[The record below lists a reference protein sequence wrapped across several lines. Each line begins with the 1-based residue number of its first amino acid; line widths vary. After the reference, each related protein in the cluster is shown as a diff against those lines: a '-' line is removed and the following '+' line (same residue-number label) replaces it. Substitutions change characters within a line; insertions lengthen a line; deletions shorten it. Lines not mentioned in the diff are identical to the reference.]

1 MITHYVTVYNSLLYF
16 VGLLLF
22 GRFILNQYPAKGW
35 IVATGGIFAILAVCA
50 LLKSHGWFYNALVV
64 FMATQLW
71 LLKRIF
77 KDIRVVMWLFVFA
90 VIWLINLLLSSLVTL
105 LMPCSYWF
113 TDGVVNTVTTVLFA
127 VVCVT
132 SLRNKMQQIFELTPK
147 YIFII
152 SAVMLLLAAVTS
164 GLISGFASYA
174 FPEVW
179 SRFVQIAISF
189 LLLVICTVIPVIFMI
204 SISNTRLKA
213 ATAEY
218 EQQIRI
224 QADYYKE
231 LAKANYETRRFRHDF
246 KNMHIAVEQLLKEGK
261 YEEVLDRLRIQDRA
275 MAYTVSRFDTGN
287 SFADALLGHKQ
298 ARAERAGASIQF
310 KGALSPDAPEP
321 TDLCVILGNT
331 LDNAIEAC
339 EKTDGEKV
347 IGISAACRS
356 GFLFLTVTNPA
367 PGPVAVRGGTVE
379 TTKENKTLHGF
390 GLYSLNTVVRKYD
403 GTVNLNS
410 EKDRFTAEI
419 ELCLLNTGK
428 RKY

>member
-1 MITHYVTVYNSLLYF
+1 MSLYITVYNAFLYF
-16 VGLLLF
+16 ICLLLF
-22 GRFILNQYPAKGW
+22 GRFILNKKPVKGW
-35 IVATGGIFAILAVCA
+35 VIASGGIFAGLAVFA
-50 LLKSHGWFYNALVV
+50 VVGHRELFYV
-64 FMATQLW
+64 FYWVSVATQFW
-71 LLKRIF
+71 FLKRIF
-77 KDIRVVMWLFVFA
+77 KYVRISVLLFVFA
-90 VIWLINLLLSSLVTL
+90 VIWLINLLLLSVATQIA
-105 LMPCSYWF
+105 PYSYLYS
-113 TDGVVNTVTTVLFA
+113 DCIVNTVTTVLFA
-127 VVCVT
+127 IVCSTRVRYK
-132 SLRNKMQQIFELTPK
+132 LRQILELTPK
-147 YIFII
+147 YIFLI
-152 SAVMLLLAAVTS
+152 SAAMLLLAAVTS

-174 FPEVW
+174 YPEVW

-213 ATAEY
+213 ASEEY

-246 KNMHIAVEQLLKEGK
+246 KNMHIAMEQLLKEGK
-261 YEEVLDRLRIQDRA
+261 CEEALEQLHIQDQA
-275 MAYTVSRFDTGN
+275 IQHTVAQFDTGN
-287 SFADALLGHKQ
+287 SFADALLSHKQ
-298 ARAERAGASIQF
+298 ARAERAGTEICF
-310 KGALSPDAPEP
+310 KGVLSPDTPEP

-339 EKTDGEKV
+339 EKLEGEKV
-347 IGISAACRS
+347 IEISAVCRS

-367 PGPVAVRGGTVE
+367 SGPVTVRGAVVE

-403 GTVNLNS
+403 GTLKLNS